1 MADLKSTLLMNNSFQ
16 NSMFYTSLYAEAHV
30 LGPHSKDQM
39 KYIKITNFNAET
51 GRVEFDAKDVFTFKL
66 MIFRDKIL
74 NDDNYLDD
82 YEVQIVVKEVTK
94 FTEKAKVIGMAVLE
108 LSDVL
113 NGAIV
118 WKKLIAKDK
127 DYILHFNHFT
137 VFGSLDLWLNLR
149 HKLKVDNTGQHIL
162 RVLGKHKD
170 KYATNFIQLKSANRE
185 C

>member
-1 MADLKSTLLMNNSFQ
+1 VIDLKTTLLENNSFK
-16 NSMFYTSLYAEAHV
+16 SSVFYTSLYAEVFV
-30 LGPHSKDQM
+30 LGPHSKDQV
-39 KYIKITNFNAET
+39 KCVKIKSYDPET
-51 GRVEFDAKDVFTFKL
+51 KRFEFDPKDFFTFKL
-66 MIFRDKIL
+66 MIFRDKVL

-94 FTEKAKVIGMAVLE
+94 FTEKAKVIGSVVLE

-127 DYILHFNHFT
+127 DFIPNFNHFT
-137 VFGSLDLWLNLR
+137 VYGCLDLWLNLR
-149 HKLKVDNTGQHIL
+149 SKLKIDNTGQQIL
-162 RVLGKHKD
+162 RVLEKHKD
-170 KYATNFIQLKSANRE
+170 KYAVNFVNLKSITRE